1 MSKLKEAGV
10 YIDSKIDYVDIYRS
24 YELKPVDIKTSPY
37 PGFATDLQ
45 SPLMSLLTQANG
57 ESHITETIYPERFKL
72 ANELNKMGAN
82 IDVTVPKATIFG
94 GQKLKGAE
102 VTATDLRCGA
112 GLVVAGL
119 LADGI
124 TTIADVYHIDRG
136 YENLDTKLKNVGARI
151 WREKVEK

>member
-1 MSKLKEAGV
+1 
-10 YIDSKIDYVDIYRS
+10 
-24 YELKPVDIKTSPY
+24 
-37 PGFATDLQ
+37 
-45 SPLMSLLTQANG
+45 
-57 ESHITETIYPERFKL
+57 
-72 ANELNKMGAN
+72 MGAN
-82 IDVTVPKATIFG
+82 VSVTVPKATIYG
-94 GQKLKGAE
+94 GGKLKGAE

-124 TTIADVYHIDRG
+124 TTIDDVYHIDRG